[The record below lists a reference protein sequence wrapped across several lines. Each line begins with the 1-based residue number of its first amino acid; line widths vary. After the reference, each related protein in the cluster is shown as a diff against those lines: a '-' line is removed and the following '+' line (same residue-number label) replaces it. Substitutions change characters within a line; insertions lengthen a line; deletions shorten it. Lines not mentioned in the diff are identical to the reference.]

1 MLEKISCK
9 NLIYIFESIYTTRLQ
24 ITRNEGWKYGRMKVQ
39 VSREKEICSYRKTI
53 RPRHRSSSFPFSAN
67 LRGAWSILWGQSRPI
82 CPRRWLPQ
90 ASPAKAPRSPSPWFF
105 CEQQP
110 RKHCTFPRNGT
121 RENGF
126 ARKENATSPR
136 RLKLVALSLFNGD
149 YCSSLS
155 RGIVDCDKRRGK
167 KKKT

>member
-1 MLEKISCK
+1 MEIWT
-9 NLIYIFESIYTTRLQ
+9 NGNT
-24 ITRNEGWKYGRMKVQ
+24 Q

-67 LRGAWSILWGQSRPI
+67 LRGAWSILWGRSRPI
-82 CPRRWLPQ
+82 CPRRWPPR
-90 ASPAKAPRSPSPWFF
+90 ASPAKAARSPSPWFF

-126 ARKENATSPR
+126 AGKTQHRK
-136 RLKLVALSLFNGD
+136 LKLVAVQRRLLLVAF
-149 YCSSLS
+149 S
-155 RGIVDCDKRRGK
+155 RDCRLRQTARK
-167 KKKT
+167 KKRKHNGARFEKSRARKITRIELWDERKITNA